1 MIQPLSNADA
11 HELQLN
17 PADTPSNSDESAFR
31 NWQSRRDGARQQIRR
46 LSRRELQVM
55 QLVAHGHANKTIA
68 LELEI
73 SVKTIEK
80 HRANAARK
88 LGVGST
94 AEMVRLTVL
103 ADDEVEVR
111 NRLARTENRPTLS
124 SINDNQ
130 TFGLRTSLSHSF
142 SRDSVVFA
150 VVTGLDCHRLY
161 TVRMVVRMFASHD
174 SAKHSANRDVKRPP
188 HAVSPH
194 RAVCFAYRCGNA
206 PFGKSGFSRCQTL
219 SGFR

>member
-1 MIQPLSNADA
+1 MIQPVPNAYG

-17 PADTPSNSDESAFR
+17 STEAATNTDESAFQ

-46 LSRRELQVM
+46 LSRRELQVV
-55 QLVAHGHANKTIA
+55 QLVTHGLANKSIA

-103 ADDEVEVR
+103 ADYEVALQHRIALPES
-111 NRLARTENRPTLS
+111 RPTLS
-124 SINDNQ
+124 SINDN
-130 TFGLRTSLSHSF
+130 
-142 SRDSVVFA
+142 
-150 VVTGLDCHRLY
+150 
-161 TVRMVVRMFASHD
+161 
-174 SAKHSANRDVKRPP
+174 
-188 HAVSPH
+188 
-194 RAVCFAYRCGNA
+194 
-206 PFGKSGFSRCQTL
+206 
-219 SGFR
+219 